1 MSTERQEEEG
11 EGEGEWKNDA
21 VAQISTTE
29 KSRARARSPSR
40 SATTRESAF
49 FLRRSFLLGE
59 LPLPGPSLTLS
70 ENTRQCRRSLATGI
84 SVRHEYDSKQYPLE
98 LKLRMPS

>member
-1 MSTERQEEEG
+1 MEERRSCANIVDG
-11 EGEGEWKNDA
+11 E
-21 VAQISTTE
+21 V
-29 KSRARARSPSR
+29 ARSRSLAR

-59 LPLPGPSLTLS
+59 LPLPGSSLTLS

-84 SVRHEYDSKQYPLE
+84 SVRHEYESKQYPLK
-98 LKLRMPS
+98 LKIRMHS